1 MVKKR
6 IASLQGLKGYAIL
19 LVIISHYSFFTNKYG
34 HNIFYY
40 AGCIGVG
47 IFIIVSGYL
56 TYWNYTETKEYF
68 KSRIIRI
75 YPLFIIT
82 FLLAIPLQI
91 NLKDFNSYLA
101 NFPKAVCNLLL
112 INAWI
117 PNQNYYYSFNSVSW
131 FLTLVVFFALV
142 TKPLIKQIKKTTRR
156 TSIILLTIII
166 VIEIILSLVFQN
178 KTYSHWLLYI
188 CPAVRLLD
196 YINGMLLCKIMM
208 GKTRVNEKNNYAL
221 QFGIIATII
230 IVLVLLETSF
240 FINSDWYLNAV
251 WIISIL
257 LLLGMLVCEEGT
269 VDRIIFK
276 NKIILFIAS
285 ISFELFLIH
294 QLVIRYMDR
303 ISKRIALNNSIIEF
317 ILSFALSI
325 MLAYGWSKIW
335 KSVKRSLM
343 GGK

>member
-1 MVKKR
+1 
-6 IASLQGLKGYAIL
+6 
-19 LVIISHYSFFTNKYG
+19 
-34 HNIFYY
+34 
-40 AGCIGVG
+40 
-47 IFIIVSGYL
+47 
-56 TYWNYTETKEYF
+56 
-68 KSRIIRI
+68 
-75 YPLFIIT
+75 
-82 FLLAIPLQI
+82 
-91 NLKDFNSYLA
+91 
-101 NFPKAVCNLLL
+101 
-112 INAWI
+112 
-117 PNQNYYYSFNSVSW
+117 
-131 FLTLVVFFALV
+131 
-142 TKPLIKQIKKTTRR
+142 
-156 TSIILLTIII
+156 
-166 VIEIILSLVFQN
+166 
-178 KTYSHWLLYI
+178 
-188 CPAVRLLD
+188 
-196 YINGMLLCKIMM
+196 MLLCKIMM
-208 GKTRVNEKNNYAL
+208 GKTRVSEKNNYAL

-251 WIISIL
+251 WIIPIL

-303 ISKRIALNNSIIEF
+303 ISKSIALNNSIIEF

-325 MLAYGWSKIW
+325 LLAYGWNKIW